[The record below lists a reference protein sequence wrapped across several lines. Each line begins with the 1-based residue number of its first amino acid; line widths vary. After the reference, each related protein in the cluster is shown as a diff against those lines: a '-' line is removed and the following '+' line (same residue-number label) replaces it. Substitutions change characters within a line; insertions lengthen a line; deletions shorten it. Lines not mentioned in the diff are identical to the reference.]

1 VTTTTDNDFSKW
13 LPWVAVAVLAYFVF
27 NKQPSVDPVVPTPTP
42 QPTQSISKVLD
53 SCHAADRLSK
63 IAVLKGIG
71 ATEFPTDK
79 AKLEW
84 INSESEKR
92 RIADFQPYVD
102 RVAEAIFAGKT
113 ADLAKALEDRK

>member
-1 VTTTTDNDFSKW
+1 MTTTTDNNDISKW

-27 NKQPSVDPVVPTPTP
+27 NKQPSADPVAPQP

-53 SCHAADRLSK
+53 SCYAADRLSK

-71 ATEFPTDK
+71 TTEFPTDK

-84 INSESEKR
+84 INSDSEKR

-113 ADLAKALEDRK
+113 AELAKALEDRK

>member
-1 VTTTTDNDFSKW
+1 MTTTTTKETNW
-13 LPWVAVAVLAYFVF
+13 LPWVVAAVLAYFAFV
-27 NKQPSVDPVVPTPTP
+27 NKQPSVDPVVPQP

-53 SCHAADRLSK
+53 SCYAADRLSK

-71 ATEFPTDK
+71 TTEFPTDK

-113 ADLAKALEDRK
+113 AELTKALEDRK